1 MHNLQLEVKK
11 LILRQTSPTVLPAER
26 SVPSVKSIPPTP
38 RAIIIRE
45 EDWLNILIKFFN
57 DKNLVK

>member
-11 LILRQTSPTVLPAER
+11 LIL
-26 SVPSVKSIPPTP
+26 
-38 RAIIIRE
+38 RE

-57 DKNLVK
+57 DKKSGEIIQIPINKATKTI